1 MPQLPAQS
9 ASVPAGTS
17 PKVAA
22 ALRSTAAMQRWE
34 RTRRLERLTRYFECR
49 QYEDRRYDWDG
60 RMIGLPGFGGIP
72 MPTNTVPPVSERRP
86 PAVYALPKVIVQRFT
101 AMLFGEEGF
110 PELFVEDDPDSEDFV
125 RAIAEAASAPDIWD
139 EARDDGGQRGTAV
152 VSWAWVDGEPRL
164 EVHDARDCHVLE
176 WADRQRCV
184 PAIVVKLWE
193 ECEPG
198 ISPDGLLV
206 DRDGWRAREW
216 SVGLNGARGQDRLY
230 RYVPESGREP
240 ARWELVGD
248 VVEFDGPCPV
258 AWVQNQRRKDRHDG
272 LGDYEGQE
280 GMLDALNLTM
290 CATVGGTAINADPT
304 LVLHMEKR
312 GDGSVAKGGRNVI
325 WSEKGAEYLEI
336 SGSATEAG
344 LKTTD
349 KVKAFT
355 LEAADVTLLDP
366 EKMAGAAQSGEAL
379 RRLLFPMVKRAQ
391 KYRTQYGAGIVRAL
405 EGLLVQAQ
413 AMLKR
418 DQRTVF
424 KLPPKVEKEVED
436 DNGVAREKITAK
448 TPRKPGLGTRVT
460 LKWPPFF
467 PPSSADLLAEVNA
480 IQAANGQRPV
490 ISMRTAVEKAAP
502 IFGVKDID
510 QELADILEHEEQMAE
525 ASAGA
530 LGKTPG
536 SLPDAAGEEDD
547 PEQEAAGEQQGA
559 A

>member
-1 MPQLPAQS
+1 MPPLPVQS
-9 ASVPAGTS
+9 ASVPAGTP

-34 RTRRLERLTRYFECR
+34 RVTRLERLTQYFENR

-60 RMIGLPGFGGIP
+60 RMVGLPGFGGIP
-72 MPTNTVPPVSERRP
+72 MPTNTAVPVSRRRP
-86 PAVYALPKVIVQRFT
+86 PAVYALPQIIVQRYT

-110 PELFVEDDPDSEDFV
+110 PQLFVEDDPDSEDFI
-125 RAIAEAASAPDIWD
+125 RAVAEAAEAADIWG
-139 EARDDGGQRGTAV
+139 EARDDGGQRGTAI

-164 EVHDARDCHVLE
+164 EVHDARYCWVLE
-176 WADRQRCV
+176 WADAQRCV
-184 PAIVVKLWE
+184 PAVVLKIWQT
-193 ECEPG
+193 CEPG
-198 ISPDGLLV
+198 IGSEGQLV
-206 DRDGWRAREW
+206 EADGWFAREW
-216 SVGLNGARGQDRLY
+216 SVGLNGAPGQDRLY

-240 ARWELVGD
+240 ARWELGGD
-248 VVEFDGPCPV
+248 VVTFDGPCPV
-258 AWVQNQRRKDRHDG
+258 TWVQNGRRKDRHDG

-290 CATVGGTAINADPT
+290 CATIGGTAINADPT

-312 GDGSVAKGGRNVI
+312 GDGSVAKGGHNVI
-325 WSEKGAEYLEI
+325 WSEKGADYLEI
-336 SGSATEAG
+336 SGSSTEAG

-349 KVKAFT
+349 KVKAFA

-379 RRLLFPMVKRAQ
+379 RRLLFPMVKHAQ
-391 KYRTQYGAGIVRAL
+391 KLRKQYGAGITRAL

-413 AMLKR
+413 AMVR
-418 DQRTVF
+418 RASNTVF
-424 KLPPKVEKEVED
+424 KLPPAVEKEVED
-436 DNGVAREKITAK
+436 DNGVAREKIIRT
-448 TPRKPGLGTRVT
+448 TPRKPGAGTRVT

-480 IQAANGQRPV
+480 IQAANGQKPV

-502 IFGVKDID
+502 IFGVKDVD

-530 LGKTPG
+530 LGRTPG
-536 SLPDAAGEEDD
+536 SGGETEDEAGAKAGEDD
-547 PEQEAAGEQQGA
+547 EKGA
-559 A
+559 AA